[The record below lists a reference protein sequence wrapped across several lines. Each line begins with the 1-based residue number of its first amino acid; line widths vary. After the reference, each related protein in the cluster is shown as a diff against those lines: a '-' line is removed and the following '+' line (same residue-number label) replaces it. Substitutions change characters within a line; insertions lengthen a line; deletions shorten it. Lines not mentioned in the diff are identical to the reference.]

1 MPDNKLIIAIGRIER
16 ALSRLEQLEVPMV
29 SNDDNNLRAKHEA
42 LKAETQS
49 VIRALDSLIGG
60 GA

>member
-16 ALSRLEQLEVPMV
+16 ALSRLEQLEVPMI
-29 SNDDNNLRAKHEA
+29 SHDENNLRAKHEA
-42 LKAETQS
+42 LKSETRS
-49 VIRALDSLIGG
+49 AISALDSLIGE

>member
-49 VIRALDSLIGG
+49 VIRTLDSLIGG